1 MASCFYFGKVMHRRE
16 QPVAYH
22 FEYQTASI
30 KVDVDQFEKEAESFK
45 LLSFNR
51 FNLLSVHTRD
61 HGSRDGTPWRKW
73 LTGLFADYQLPEPV
87 RIELVCYPRIL
98 GYAFNPLAM
107 WYAYNAEEQL
117 YAVVA
122 EVSNT
127 FGQWHHYILKV
138 PTENNQINQPLT
150 CHANKIFHVSPFIDM
165 NAQYHFKL
173 EAPKSSINTFIKET
187 QNEKTFFYA
196 SQDGQY
202 AKLSSQNILRVAGLA
217 PLRMFKVIALIHW
230 WALKIWLLGGT
241 FHTTPAHLREVR
253 YSHSEMKS
261 C

>member
-16 QPVAYH
+16 QPVKYH

-30 KVDVDQFEKEAESFK
+30 KIDIDQFEQEAQDHK

-51 FNLLSVHTRD
+51 FNLLSVHTKD
-61 HGSRDGTPWRKW
+61 HGSRDGTPWRQW
-73 LTGLFADYQLPEPV
+73 FTGLLAEYDLAEPK
-87 RIELVCYPRIL
+87 RIELICYPRIL

-107 WYAYNAEEQL
+107 WYAYDEQDTL
-117 YAVVA
+117 YAIVA

-127 FGQWHHYILKV
+127 FGQWHHYVLKIPNESQQKRQV
-138 PTENNQINQPLT
+138 LT
-150 CHANKIFHVSPFIDM
+150 SCADKIFHVSPFIDM

-173 EAPKSSINTFIKET
+173 EAPKASFNTFIKET

-202 AKLSSQNILRVAGLA
+202 AKLSTANLLKVAGLA
-217 PLRMFKVIALIHW
+217 PFRMFKVIALIHW

-241 FHTTPAHLREVR
+241 FHPTPPHLREVR
-253 YSHSEMKS
+253 YSHSEMKP